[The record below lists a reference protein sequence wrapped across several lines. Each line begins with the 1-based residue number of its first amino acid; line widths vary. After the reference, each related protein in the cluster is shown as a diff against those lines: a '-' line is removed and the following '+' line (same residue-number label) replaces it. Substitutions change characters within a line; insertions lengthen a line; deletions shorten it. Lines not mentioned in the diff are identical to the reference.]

1 MQADTQN
8 RHIPQDGKRLKALR
22 QIKGLSQAGLAQALQ
37 TLIKPYMKHGFVIQQ
52 PDIAR
57 IELEKATLD
66 VPELLGYS
74 QFFGTD
80 IDDLLK
86 PHFRSLHKNA
96 FCLQQFSTDSDA
108 DDYFTR
114 MEAAGRILAYSQFP
128 SSFFMVNQ
136 ATNRRFKQIAQP
148 DYCETHLHTLDSLL
162 SFIFS
167 PISRYGYAQR
177 DSILERYV
185 EHFRQRHHKR
195 LYFFSRASFTPHS
208 LFPNLVLLP
217 EKATL
222 LMLAPIMQQQQGD
235 VFLEIHDEVICKQ
248 VHDFY
253 FQTVPLLEANVTLLR
268 IGRET
273 LALLQDGISMEMS
286 IRFFYE
292 EIQKRSPED
301 SAAVLENFSVDI
313 QEMLKE

>member
-1 MQADTQN
+1 MQADTPN

-22 QIKGLSQAGLAQALQ
+22 KIKGLSQAGLAQALQ
-37 TLIKPYMKHGFVIQQ
+37 ALIKPYMKTGFVIQQ

-57 IELEKATLD
+57 IELEKSTLD

-108 DDYFTR
+108 DDYFTQ
-114 MEAAGRILAYSQFP
+114 MEAAGRILAYSHFP
-128 SSFFMVNQ
+128 SSFFMGNQ
-136 ATNRRFKQIAQP
+136 PTNRRFQQISQT

-167 PISRYGYAQR
+167 PISRYSYAQR
-177 DSILERYV
+177 NSILERYL
-185 EHFRQRHHKR
+185 EHFRQRHNKH
-195 LYFFSRASFTPHS
+195 LYFFSRANFPPHS

-235 VFLEIHDEVICKQ
+235 IFLEIHDEPICKQ
-248 VHDFY
+248 VYNFY
-253 FQTVPLLEANVTLLR
+253 FQTVPLLEASMPLLR

-273 LALLQDGISMEMS
+273 LALLQAGVSMENA
-286 IRFFYE
+286 IRYFYDE
-292 EIQKRSPED
+292 VQKRSPED
-301 SAAVLENFSVDI
+301 AEAVLQNVGQDMQDI
-313 QEMLKE
+313 LIE

>member
-37 TLIKPYMKHGFVIQQ
+37 ALIKPYMKNGFVIQQ

-57 IELEKATLD
+57 IELEKSTLD

-114 MEAAGRILAYSQFP
+114 MEEAGRILAYSHFP
-128 SSFFMVNQ
+128 SSFFMENQ
-136 ATNRRFKQIAQP
+136 ATNRRFQQIAQT
-148 DYCETHLHTLDSLL
+148 DYCETHLYTLDSLL

-185 EHFRQRHHKR
+185 EHFRQRHNKR
-195 LYFFSRASFTPHS
+195 LYLFSRASFTPHS

-235 VFLEIHDEVICKQ
+235 VFLEIHDELICKQ

-253 FQTVPLLEANVTLLR
+253 FQTVPLLETSIPLLR

-273 LALLQDGISMEMS
+273 LALLQDGVSMENA
-286 IRFFYE
+286 IRFFYDE
-292 EIQKRSPED
+292 VQKRSPED
-301 SAAVLENFSVDI
+301 AEAVLQNVGQDI
-313 QEMLKE
+313 QDILIE